1 MSIGCFLAMLI
12 VLAHFNECVSMFVD
26 FHHKLLTEYG
36 GCMNREQKFL
46 NELHSPYRFIAC
58 VFTGLLLTGC
68 ATFSQDGGLGDVKSV
83 VQKHI
88 KQEVVWP
95 KSADEQ
101 TTISTRVDEMLAKPI
116 SVEDAVQIALL
127 NNKSLQSS
135 LYDLGI
141 AESDIVQ
148 AGRLPN
154 PKFSMF
160 YARNHGEYKI
170 EQALTFNIFSL
181 VTMPKVLEIER
192 QHFEKTKQDVA
203 LNVLRLAY
211 QTRVAYFNAISTHQ
225 QLDYSLQVKTS
236 AEASAELAKRMKR
249 AGNWN
254 SLELAREQGFFAD
267 AVLGVLEAK
276 NQQIRAHEALS
287 RLLGVS
293 VEKIKLQKRLPDL
306 PKTTVELMKF
316 EQGAFEQRLDLQ
328 AMRLETQ
335 NLAKR
340 LGLTKV
346 TRFINVFEIGPARVL
361 EGRRGD
367 EYKKGVDLSFEL
379 PLFDWGSAKV
389 ARAEASYMQAV
400 NRTAQMLIDTQSEI
414 RVAHNHYLASY
425 EIAKQYR
432 DEIVPL
438 RKKVLDENQLRYNG
452 MLVSPFEL
460 FSSARAQVDSVN
472 TYIKKLHAFWL
483 AEAGLQMSMIAS
495 VNLIEGNE

>member
-1 MSIGCFLAMLI
+1 
-12 VLAHFNECVSMFVD
+12 
-26 FHHKLLTEYG
+26 
-36 GCMNREQKFL
+36 MNREQKFL

-68 ATFSQDGGLGDVKSV
+68 ATFSQDGGLGEVKSV

-127 NNKSLQSS
+127 NNKSLQSL

-287 RLLGVS
+287 RLLGV
-293 VEKIKLQKRLPDL
+293 VCGKN
-306 PKTTVELMKF
+306 KTT
-316 EQGAFEQRLDLQ
+316 
-328 AMRLETQ
+328 ETF
-335 NLAKR
+335 
-340 LGLTKV
+340 T
-346 TRFINVFEIGPARVL
+346 
-361 EGRRGD
+361 
-367 EYKKGVDLSFEL
+367 
-379 PLFDWGSAKV
+379 
-389 ARAEASYMQAV
+389 
-400 NRTAQMLIDTQSEI
+400 
-414 RVAHNHYLASY
+414 
-425 EIAKQYR
+425 
-432 DEIVPL
+432 
-438 RKKVLDENQLRYNG
+438 
-452 MLVSPFEL
+452 
-460 FSSARAQVDSVN
+460 
-472 TYIKKLHAFWL
+472 
-483 AEAGLQMSMIAS
+483 
-495 VNLIEGNE
+495 